1 MPGARTERESQGQ
14 EEGPSHQP
22 SRDGE
27 AGRGMRVRGE
37 GGRVEG
43 WRGVGGGGCWL
54 SRVELIDF
62 GMASCVLGV
71 CGTECRV
78 LYIYA

>member
-1 MPGARTERESQGQ
+1 MPGARTEGESQGQ
-14 EEGPSHQP
+14 EEGAEPPAIQG
-22 SRDGE
+22 RRGGE
-27 AGRGMRVRGE
+27 MHESEKRGRT
-37 GGRVEG
+37 GGGVE
-43 WRGVGGGGCWL
+43 GGGGCWL

-71 CGTECRV
+71 CGTECRF